1 MSTVYESF
9 ETHTDGKLS
18 PMMWANM
25 VLELEKVGLDGRL
38 LFLATDAELIEM
50 HRTFFP
56 VPFDTED

>member
-1 MSTVYESF
+1 
-9 ETHTDGKLS
+9 
-18 PMMWANM
+18 MMWANM

-38 LFLATDAELIEM
+38 LFLATDAELVKM